1 MSEST
6 LFGKRY
12 YAPALNRWVSADPLG
27 VHVPGKA
34 DPNVYAYVVGA
45 PLKNIDPV
53 GLDYTVAISDDK
65 SVNRCT

>member
-1 MSEST
+1 
-6 LFGKRY
+6 
-12 YAPALNRWVSADPLG
+12 VSADPLG